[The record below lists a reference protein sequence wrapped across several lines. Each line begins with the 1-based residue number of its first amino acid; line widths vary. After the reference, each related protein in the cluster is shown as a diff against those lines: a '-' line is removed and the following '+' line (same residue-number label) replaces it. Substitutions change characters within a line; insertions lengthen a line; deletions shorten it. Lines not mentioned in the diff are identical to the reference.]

1 MPSPCLGGGDARC
14 RGQSQDGAAG
24 TTRALLTSTHPRPP
38 SPARRARARLRSPRQ
53 PRREQRSG
61 PSPPRHGPGYLLF
74 TVRNMDLLM
83 SVPTP
88 LLAWQR

>member
-1 MPSPCLGGGDARC
+1 MV
-14 RGQSQDGAAG
+14 G
-24 TTRALLTSTHPRPP
+24 TLHTAEETVLDRALLTSTHPAPT
-38 SPARRARARLRSPRQ
+38 ATFT
-53 PRREQRSG
+53 G
-61 PSPPRHGPGYLLF
+61 PSPSRSTPGYLLF